1 MNLHCNKPSGS
12 DNGAKSEAH
21 KPAGPDSGA
30 KSETRNP
37 AVSNNGPKF
46 EAPTSISAPDPER
59 LVAHYSF
66 GGNARDESG
75 NDHDGVV
82 HGATLCA
89 DESGRDKNAYAFD
102 GDDYIVVD
110 SPPSV
115 TRLATFAAWI
125 RLENADGSVGG
136 YVLDKGRNLE
146 HETFS
151 LGVTES
157 RAAWVRVH
165 VDGSPYTLESSKP
178 VSIGEWTHIA
188 GVYDGNGRGLTMYVD
203 GEFIGNQ
210 PVAGELDQNS
220 EALYFGCDSSEQL
233 ESWEGGIDEVRI
245 YDKALTE
252 AEVKY
257 LCRPPEQ

>member
-1 MNLHCNKPSGS
+1 MNLHCNKPAGS

-30 KSETRNP
+30 RSE
-37 AVSNNGPKF
+37 VS
-46 EAPTSISAPDPER
+46 TSISTPDPKA
-59 LVAHYSF
+59 LVAYYSF

-115 TRLATFAAWI
+115 TTLATFAAWI
-125 RLENADGSVGG
+125 RLENHGESVGG

-157 RAAWVRVH
+157 RVAWVRVH

-188 GVYDGNGRGLTMYVD
+188 GVYDGGGRGLTMYVD

-233 ESWEGGIDEVRI
+233 ESWEGAIDEVRI